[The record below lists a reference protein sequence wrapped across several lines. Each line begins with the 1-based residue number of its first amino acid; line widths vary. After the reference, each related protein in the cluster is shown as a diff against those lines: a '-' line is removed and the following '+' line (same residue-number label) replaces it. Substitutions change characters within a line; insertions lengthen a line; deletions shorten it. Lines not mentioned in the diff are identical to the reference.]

1 MSKKTTFLFRTILLI
16 IPILGFLMITSYE
29 TGAPEGYT
37 GSPGDGN
44 SCVACHFGTSSTNAY
59 NNVSTI
65 SSNIPA
71 SGYVLGQIYTIT
83 VTPNSSAPK
92 HGFEITAENASNV
105 KVGSF
110 TTTAQTRYPAT
121 AHTSLTHNAPLSSGV
136 WSFDWVAPSTSQG
149 AITFYAAINAVNGD
163 SNAYDN
169 QDFPITTS
177 ITVSEATA
185 NIAEVHNFFSLNANP
200 VTTTLTVSLA
210 DNVGKGTYSIYTLSG
225 KMLVQN
231 AFFNTNTLIIST
243 EKLKKG
249 LYILKI
255 STATARQELKFI
267 KK

>member
-1 MSKKTTFLFRTILLI
+1 MVKKTTILFRAILLI
-16 IPILGFLMITSYE
+16 IPVLGFLMITSYE
-29 TGAPEGYT
+29 NGAPEGYT

-44 SCVACHFGTSSTNAY
+44 SCVACHFGTSSTNTY

-65 SSNIPA
+65 SSDIPA
-71 SGYVLGQIYTIT
+71 SGYALGQTYTIT

-110 TTTAQTRYPAT
+110 ATTAHTRYPAT

-136 WSFDWVAPSTSQG
+136 WSFDWTAPSTSQG
-149 AITFYAAINAVNGD
+149 TITFYAAINAVNGD

-177 ITVSEATA
+177 IAVSEATA
-185 NIAEVHNFFSLNANP
+185 NIAELTDFFSLNANP
-200 VTTTLTVSLA
+200 VTTELTVSLI
-210 DNVGKGTYSIYTLSG
+210 DSVDKGTYSIYTLSG

-231 AFFNTNTLIIST
+231 TFSNTNALTIST
-243 EKLKKG
+243 EKFKKG

-255 STATARQELKFI
+255 STETASQKLKFI